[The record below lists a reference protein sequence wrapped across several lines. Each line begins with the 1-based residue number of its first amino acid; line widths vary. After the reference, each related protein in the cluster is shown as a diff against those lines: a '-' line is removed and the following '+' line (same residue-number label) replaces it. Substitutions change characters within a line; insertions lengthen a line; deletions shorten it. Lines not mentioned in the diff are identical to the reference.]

1 LPLRA
6 IEEKRKFEYHR
17 LSQEEK
23 KKIMK
28 IIAKEIEKFP
38 EVIAAVIFGGFIES
52 ELFRDI
58 DIAIFTGYKISYND
72 VEAFEEKLS
81 NKLEEIV
88 KIPIDVKIIDYAPS
102 WFKVNALSGKK
113 IVEREA
119 AIVARLKFK
128 ALQEIED
135 IKAKYKKIKLKS
147 SSN

>member
-28 IIAKEIEKFP
+28 VIAKEIEKFP

-113 IVEREA
+113 IVEREG

-135 IKAKYKKIKLKS
+135 IKAKYKKVKLKS